1 MSKRSEAKQARE
13 TYKAKQAEHNR
24 RFNNADTDPDS
35 DEYLASNDAV
45 ADAAR
50 RVSWLRRG

>member
-13 TYKAKQAEHNR
+13 TYKAAKAEHNR

-35 DEYLASNDAV
+35 DEYLESHDAV
-45 ADAAR
+45 ADAGR
-50 RVSWLRRG
+50 RVSWWRRG

>member
-13 TYKAKQAEHNR
+13 TYKAKKAEHNA
-24 RFNNADTDPDS
+24 RFNNADTDPNS
-35 DEYLASNDAV
+35 EEFVASNDAV